1 MLSISYSAVSRKKY
15 RGSSEHMML
24 PVRNT
29 GGVRNT
35 GPVRNTGG
43 VGLVDSGKATGSG
56 QVSKDQLVKLN
67 ELAKHRPFNI
77 LYKVKRYDP
86 L

>member
-1 MLSISYSAVSRKKY
+1 MLSISYSAVSGKKSK
-15 RGSSEHMML
+15 GSAEHMISL
-24 PVRNT
+24 VRKT
-29 GGVRNT
+29 GGSGMVN
-35 GPVRNTGG
+35 
-43 VGLVDSGKATGSG
+43 SGKVTSIGP
-56 QVSKDQLVKLN
+56 VSKDQLIKLN